1 MFTDTAVAFV
11 HSSLKHQLEDA
22 GRGRG
27 LPDGDMA
34 AKQAGLPSSRQGGVK
49 LPQAPHSCPLLS
61 PGPVAGAE
69 TTPKALQSG
78 YYHYLPH

>member
-1 MFTDTAVAFV
+1 MGIWRQSRLA
-11 HSSLKHQLEDA
+11 SPPA
-22 GRGRG
+22 GR
-27 LPDGDMA
+27 A
-34 AKQAGLPSSRQGGVK
+34 GVK